1 MARGYGIDPSRNWLI
16 VPVRHADMPH
26 LSEAKSGRGEAFR
39 AIQSLLG
46 LTHVTS
52 TKWLTRISAAVQ
64 RRTALWPSSIHKCF
78 HHAMSMDYLGGVH
91 LGEVAGDD
99 EALDLRGSLVCER
112 QRLSHCGPLTE
123 LKDLGVTEKLLHRSL
138 RVETNTTKD

>member
-16 VPVRHADMPH
+16 VPARHVDMPH

-39 AIQSLLG
+39 ATQRLLG

-52 TKWLTRISAAVQ
+52 TKWLTRSSAAL
-64 RRTALWPSSIHKCF
+64 RSNIHKCF

-99 EALDLRGSLVCER
+99 EALNLRGSLVCER

-123 LKDLGVTEKLLHRSL
+123 LKDLRVTEKLLHRSL
-138 RVETNTTKD
+138 RVETNTAKD